1 MKVIFLFVVLVFSMS
16 SFSQVDPVVME
27 IDGKGVSK
35 SEFLQIYLKNNKNPK
50 YDKTTI
56 DEYMVLFRKFKLK
69 VAEAERLGYDTIPKL
84 VKELEGYKRQLAS
97 PYLVD
102 SSANNELV
110 REAYERMKTEIR
122 ASHILI
128 RCGSQ
133 ATPEDTLKAYNKIM
147 SCLARI
153 NKGEPFETVAKSKNG
168 SEDPSV
174 EANGGDLGY
183 FTAFQMVYPFEDMAY
198 NTEVGTISKP
208 VRTRFGYHLIKVT
221 DKRPARGKI
230 KTAHIMIQSGSKA
243 SAEED
248 KNAEIKINEIYK
260 ELTNGAKWEEM
271 VKKYSEDPGSVKNN
285 GELPEFGSGTT
296 QRMVPEFEDAAFALK
311 KTEEFSKPIKTAYGY
326 HIIKRISWSDIESFE
341 TIKKSLQAKVN
352 KDVRAKKTQDSFVEK
367 LKNLYGY
374 TFNAENLKALEP
386 FLDSTYFI
394 GKWKSEV
401 VKSSEIL
408 FSLDK
413 AKVQFTQKD
422 FALYLERSYRGI
434 KRQDV
439 KNLLN
444 EQYAKFEKESI
455 LKYEESQLEEKYPEY
470 KALLKE
476 YHDGIILYEIMSDE
490 VWTKATKDTSGL
502 REFFTLHKGDYM
514 WPERIDA
521 TIYESNDIK
530 KAKLAYRMLGKKK
543 NTSKEILGKI
553 NADSPLNI
561 SVRVN
566 KFVANDIAYL
576 SGREFKKGRNKPYSF
591 EDKYYVVHVSEK
603 LPVMPKDLS
612 ETRGVVTS
620 DYQEYLEKTWLESLE
635 KNHSIKINYDVL
647 YNLNK

>member
-1 MKVIFLFVVLVFSMS
+1 
-16 SFSQVDPVVME
+16 
-27 IDGKGVSK
+27 
-35 SEFLQIYLKNNKNPK
+35 
-50 YDKTTI
+50 
-56 DEYMVLFRKFKLK
+56 
-69 VAEAERLGYDTIPKL
+69 
-84 VKELEGYKRQLAS
+84 
-97 PYLVD
+97 
-102 SSANNELV
+102 
-110 REAYERMKTEIR
+110 
-122 ASHILI
+122 
-128 RCGSQ
+128 
-133 ATPEDTLKAYNKIM
+133 
-147 SCLARI
+147 
-153 NKGEPFETVAKSKNG
+153 
-168 SEDPSV
+168 
-174 EANGGDLGY
+174 
-183 FTAFQMVYPFEDMAY
+183 
-198 NTEVGTISKP
+198 
-208 VRTRFGYHLIKVT
+208 
-221 DKRPARGKI
+221 
-230 KTAHIMIQSGSKA
+230 
-243 SAEED
+243 
-248 KNAEIKINEIYK
+248 
-260 ELTNGAKWEEM
+260 
-271 VKKYSEDPGSVKNN
+271 
-285 GELPEFGSGTT
+285 
-296 QRMVPEFEDAAFALK
+296 
-311 KTEEFSKPIKTAYGY
+311 
-326 HIIKRISWSDIESFE
+326 
-341 TIKKSLQAKVN
+341 
-352 KDVRAKKTQDSFVEK
+352 
-367 LKNLYGY
+367 
-374 TFNAENLKALEP
+374 
-386 FLDSTYFI
+386 
-394 GKWKSEV
+394 
-401 VKSSEIL
+401 
-408 FSLDK
+408 
-413 AKVQFTQKD
+413 
-422 FALYLERSYRGI
+422 
-434 KRQDV
+434 
-439 KNLLN
+439 LLN

-635 KNHSIKINYDVL
+635 ENHSIKINYDVL